1 MKINVPHVRMPSLR
15 VLSNPKIIRWGKRSL
30 FTVGVLLFTFVQL
43 AMVVLPIRNR
53 TAPVETDDAYTYI
66 VKAAQMQDCFLQ
78 NCPALNDLRQQL
90 TAPTEK
96 PNMSWIRYRE
106 YVRAFSIYHPLHSL
120 ILVGLHAAGLS
131 WEVSYYVIEIMGSLL
146 LSLATSYWLY
156 RLFGV
161 GPAGIALLLLAFTPF
176 PNQGLH
182 YVVPSN
188 LALGVGMILWGS
200 LLKRDHRSGW
210 ILVVSTVLLVLM
222 HPIGRLYA
230 LLGVF
235 LFILLNLRQ
244 IKRADWQVVGVSV
257 FVIAIIFL
265 LPLII
270 TRPELSFPADPPPP
284 DWTRL
289 SGYTNNFRQAAA
301 FVALWVRSYGGFLT
315 AVLLLLVGL
324 MSLPP
329 SKQRTQVVAT
339 GVLLGGLLGA
349 SLLQVL
355 PRYPAEAFSRVWIP
369 FTIFLTGLIAHGLW
383 RWAAAV
389 VYWIRQMFEK
399 GVQDFRDERWI
410 LSMTGWAGV
419 LLIFFGIAVARNT
432 LNHVVDGQ
440 RILRDTLTFTMGSQD
455 SRFDTGQPSSLLET
469 GCEDVL
475 YMFEVPMHVYFA
487 HGALACGAIYHP
499 GVTGTP
505 EEAHWIGDN
514 QNLGYVVTWNP
525 TIRASVTTGGD
536 PLAVESDKALEF
548 YVPKDWASGQIYLYL
563 ENTGGETRLNL
574 SPLLTEE
581 DEKPKVMER
590 ILIQANW
597 SGWQMIDISADELAR
612 GFVLEAARGSGE
624 IFLRGI
630 RSESDST
637 RNWPW
642 DQGLALVQRP
652 SNPDIQAT
660 EMNFDT
666 TRLVPYPAW
675 SLTVLEDQGDTVLLK
690 VNR

>member
-1 MKINVPHVRMPSLR
+1 MKINAPHVRTLSLR
-15 VLSNPKIIRWGKRSL
+15 FLSNPNTIRWGKRRL
-30 FTVGVLLFTFVQL
+30 FTIGVLLFTSIQL
-43 AMVVLPIRNR
+43 MMVVLPIRNR

-66 VKAAQMQDCFLQ
+66 VKAAQMQGCFLQ

-90 TAPTEK
+90 TAPSEK
-96 PNMSWIRYRE
+96 PNMTWIRYRE

-120 ILVGLHAAGLS
+120 ILVGLHAAGLP
-131 WEVSYYVIEIMGSLL
+131 WEISYNIVEIVGSLF
-146 LSLATSYWLY
+146 LSLAISYWLY
-156 RLFGV
+156 RMFGS

-188 LALGVGMILWGS
+188 LALGIGVLTWGC
-200 LLKRDHRSGW
+200 LFQRDHNSRW
-210 ILVVSTVLLVLM
+210 IILGSTVILVLM

-230 LLGVF
+230 LLGVL
-235 LFILLNLRQ
+235 LFALLNVRQ
-244 IKRADWQVVGVSV
+244 MKRTDWQMTGLSV
-257 FVIAIIFL
+257 FIIVLAFV

-284 DWTRL
+284 DWTRW
-289 SGYTNNFRQAAA
+289 SGYTNNFRQSAS
-301 FVALWVRSYGGFLT
+301 FVALWMRSYGGFLI
-315 AVLLLLVGL
+315 AVLLILVGL

-329 SKQRTQVVAT
+329 SKQRTQVMVM
-339 GVLLGGLLGA
+339 GILLAGLLSA

-383 RWAAAV
+383 RWASAV
-389 VYWIRQMFEK
+389 VHWIRQVLK
-399 GVQDFRDERWI
+399 NGVQDFRDEGWI
-410 LSMTGWAGV
+410 LSVTGWAGV
-419 LLIFFGIAVARNT
+419 LLIFFGIVVARNT
-432 LNHVVDGQ
+432 VNHVVDGQ
-440 RILRDTLTFTMGSQD
+440 RILRETLTFTTGSQD
-455 SRFDTGQPSSLLET
+455 SRFDASQPSSLLET
-469 GCEDVL
+469 GCEDIL

-487 HGALACGAIYHP
+487 HGALECGAIYHP
-499 GVTGTP
+499 GVAGTP

-525 TIRASVTTGGD
+525 TIRASVTTGGN
-536 PLAVESDKALEF
+536 PLAVESGKSLEF
-548 YVPKDWASGQIYLYL
+548 YVPKSWSSEQIYLYL

-574 SPLLTEE
+574 SPLPTEAG
-581 DEKPKVMER
+581 EKSKVLER
-590 ILIQANW
+590 ISIPANW
-597 SGWQMIDISADELAR
+597 SGWQAVDITTDEPAQ

-630 RSESDST
+630 RSESDSPL
-637 RNWPW
+637 NWPW

-652 SNPDIQAT
+652 SNPDVQAT

-666 TRLVPYPAW
+666 TSLVPYPAW